1 MCWFVL
7 AHSVAC
13 LLDPVV
19 GTRRGDRET
28 GLQILVLRQHLRL
41 LRRRRPH
48 PPRRTHGETPTRAVP
63 TAALARSTGGPRRHL
78 DRYRLLCTPDSV
90 LTWHRAAPRRA
101 AACPESIRC

>member
-48 PPRRTHGETPTRAVP
+48 PPRRTHGEKPTPAVL
-63 TAALARSTGGPRRHL
+63 TAALARSTSGPRRQL
-78 DRYRLLCTPDSV
+78 GRYLLLCQPDIV
-90 LTWHRAAPRRA
+90 LQWHRAVPRRA
-101 AACPESIRC
+101 AACPKSTL